1 MKKVASLLLLALL
14 GLTMSSKGAKA
25 SATSGTG
32 AGRKRGRPSTAGVK
46 HGGGRPSKAANARAT
61 RCVAQDTDCHM
72 KVTCDECS
80 VCDIHA
86 FEFGSCAECQ
96 EATKVARYDDGG
108 ASPAETRLDGAHVAA
123 SLAEALTPPAMYF
136 TPSDDK
142 AQGHRPLID
151 PQASAADL
159 RKAFGCPSWS
169 KLPDPLKFV
178 ATLPSTP
185 EGDESASDGDEG
197 DKEDKLGRSHNIKH
211 NPPFNRTPCQC
222 QTNPFLFPPQPTEP
236 TSLEWSASYA
246 QPRPP
251 CARSLRRGVVTS
263 CTAAT
268 SKGSSTRAPCSSTR
282 ALSFQPR
289 SSSHSGSATR
299 LLHNQ
304 HQPKTLV
311 WH

>member
-1 MKKVASLLLLALL
+1 
-14 GLTMSSKGAKA
+14 
-25 SATSGTG
+25 
-32 AGRKRGRPSTAGVK
+32 
-46 HGGGRPSKAANARAT
+46 
-61 RCVAQDTDCHM
+61 M

-289 SSSHSGSATR
+289 SQTR
-299 LLHNQ
+299 PSIAQ
-304 HQPKTLV
+304 RQRYSPPPQPTPT
-311 WH
+311 